1 MTEMKEKILIVDD
14 SVETRAL
21 LARFLG
27 ASGYAVEEAEDGE
40 GALERVRSFMPD
52 LILLDI
58 VMPGMDGYQVCERIK
73 SDPEAQNIPVVFLS
87 VRSEAE
93 EKIRGLAVGGADYIT
108 KPFHRGEVV
117 ARIENQLKIRK
128 LTDALRAAN
137 AELTEKQRHL
147 DDDLKAAA
155 GIQQNLLPRQ
165 SPHIPGLDIAWKFMP
180 CRQIGGDI
188 FNILR
193 LDEDHAGFYMIDISG
208 HGVPAAM
215 VTFSISQ
222 TLQPHMGCTVR
233 RRFSG
238 GAAGDEIVPP
248 REVLEAL
255 DAEYPWERFEKFLTM
270 VYLIVDLR
278 QGDLVYSNAAHPPPL
293 ILHAD
298 GGVDL
303 LDTGGTVIGLNGILP
318 FEEETRRL
326 RDGDKLLCYTDG
338 VFEMTNEKGEI
349 FGEERFHDLTRS
361 LRHLPVQRMLDGI
374 VREIDAFVDGAKLCD
389 DVSLLGIEYQALKT
403 RV

>member
-1 MTEMKEKILIVDD
+1 MKEKILIVDD

-27 ASGYAVEEAEDGE
+27 TSGYVVEEAGDGE
-40 GALERVRSFMPD
+40 EALIRVREFLPD

-58 VMPGMDGYQVCERIK
+58 VMPGLDGYQVCERIK
-73 SDPEAQNIPVVFLS
+73 SDPGVQDIPVVFLS

-93 EKIRGLAVGGADYIT
+93 EKIKGLAVGGADYIT

-117 ARIENQLKIRK
+117 ARIENQLKIRR
-128 LTDALRAAN
+128 LTDALRSAN
-137 AELTEKQRHL
+137 AELTEKQKHL
-147 DDDLKAAA
+147 DEDLEAAA
-155 GIQQNLLPRQ
+155 GIQQSLLPRK
-165 SPHIPGLDIAWKFMP
+165 SPQIRGLDIAWKFMP

-188 FNILR
+188 FNILD

-233 RRFSG
+233 RIPGRP
-238 GAAGDEIVPP
+238 AEVEIVPP

-270 VYLIVDLR
+270 VYLIIDLR
-278 QGDLVYSNAAHPPPL
+278 KGDLIYSNAAHPPPM

-303 LDTGGTVIGLNGILP
+303 LETGGTVIGLNGILP
-318 FEEETRRL
+318 FEEETRKL

-338 VFEMTNEKGEI
+338 IFEMMNEKGEI
-349 FGEERFHDLTRS
+349 FGEGRFYDLSKS
-361 LRHLPVQRMLDGI
+361 LRHLPVHRMLEEI
-374 VREIDAFVDGAKLCD
+374 IRNIDAFVNGAKLCD